1 MVRFH
6 TGVLEVVGCLS
17 FEGEVAVDV
26 NVDFVGEATRP
37 VVTFEFMNAVDDVSL
52 MGLLDDESEMNRGG
66 LVRLL
71 GGEAERSAL
80 GPLSA

>member
-1 MVRFH
+1 M
-6 TGVLEVVGCLS
+6 VGCLS

-37 VVTFEFMNAVDDVSL
+37 VVIFEFKNAADEVSL

-71 GGEAERSAL
+71 GGESERSVL

>member
-1 MVRFH
+1 
-6 TGVLEVVGCLS
+6 VVDSLS
-17 FEGEVAVDV
+17 FKGEVAVDVNV

-37 VVTFEFMNAVDDVSL
+37 VVTFEFKNAVDDVSL